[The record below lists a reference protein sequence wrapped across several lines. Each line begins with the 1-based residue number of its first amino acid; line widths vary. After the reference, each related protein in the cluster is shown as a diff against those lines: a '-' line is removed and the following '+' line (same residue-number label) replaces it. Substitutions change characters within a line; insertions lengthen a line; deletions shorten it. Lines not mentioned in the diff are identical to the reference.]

1 MEKVMSPPDDDPYFI
16 TPEQEAALEAKDD
29 RDTADA
35 GEHLWEMEEIAANL
49 LLSSDRAAATKLR
62 EAIDFFAQPASA
74 VAWRYR
80 AFEGNDWVLVDR
92 DYSQGEPTIVADMTK
107 LGYEIE
113 PLFTTPPRSD
123 KANGE
128 RAAAL
133 EEAAG
138 VADAHAKAWGLAMG
152 TGATEI
158 AKAIRALSASPA
170 VPNTV
175 GEDIPNDVRSFV
187 FAILGADTWLEAGS
201 VWESNPE
208 QRKAAHT
215 FFDGGKP

>member
-80 AFEGNDWVLVDR
+80 AFEGDDWVLVDR

-123 KANGE
+123 KANVDWVMVPKE
-128 RAAAL
+128 PTEAML
-133 EEAAG
+133 EASVSPRTANLT
-138 VADAHAKAWGLAMG
+138 DAHIAVLKDGFAAKYRAMLA
-152 TGATEI
+152 
-158 AKAIRALSASPA
+158 A

-175 GEDIPNDVRSFV
+175 GEDK
-187 FAILGADTWLEAGS
+187 L
-201 VWESNPE
+201 
-208 QRKAAHT
+208 
-215 FFDGGKP
+215 